1 MRGTFRR
8 DLALAPG
15 PEFRLTRRLSA
26 RIFSAL
32 LAAAAVGW
40 GVFDLWAGHPVIGIA
55 TATLAVAFIVQLVQA
70 ELAGWRF
77 EGTELRSR
85 RLRLP
90 AWEIEGV
97 HVAFSGK
104 TARAWIE
111 TRDGEQVALV
121 EGEDQEVRRIA
132 DRLSGT
138 LRLASMPAGAD
149 LN

>member
-1 MRGTFRR
+1 MRGTFRK

-15 PEFRLTRRLSA
+15 LEFRLTRRLSA

-40 GVFDLWAGHPVIGIA
+40 GIFDLRAGHPVIGIA

-77 EGTELRSR
+77 EGAELRSH

-90 AWEIEGV
+90 AREIEGV

>member
-8 DLALAPG
+8 DLELAPG
-15 PEFRLTRRLSA
+15 PEFRLTRRRSA
-26 RIFSAL
+26 RAFSAL
-32 LAAAAVGW
+32 LAVAAAGW
-40 GVFDLWAGHPVIGIA
+40 GVFDFFIGHQVIGIA
-55 TATLAVAFIVQLVQA
+55 TAVLAVAFVVQLVQA
-70 ELAGWRF
+70 ELSGWSF
-77 EGTELRSR
+77 EGAELRSH

-90 AWEIEGV
+90 AGEIDGV

-111 TRDGEQVALV
+111 TRGGEQVALV
-121 EGEDQEVRRIA
+121 EGDEQDVRRIA

-138 LRLASMPAGAD
+138 LRLASMPARAN